1 MQSASQQRTS
11 SASSRSGVIPE
22 HLARSSVAQTSR
34 GVGSGRNITP
44 VLEKVRPTTHRG
56 NGSDR
61 EPEAGLSEGRL
72 SLVHRYMVDAEQ
84 AEALGLEAAAKAEA
98 RATEARAAAAQE
110 QARRE
115 AAERTR
121 RRMERER
128 RRAEKLGKDTAA
140 AKPATDPAAEKTP
153 EHAPPTDLKDAASHP
168 VQGPISVGDHPDPRE
183 TIRTRKAR
191 ARADKRA
198 AKQAAREIAALEK
211 REARERRALAKAA
224 ARRKTA

>member
-1 MQSASQQRTS
+1 
-11 SASSRSGVIPE
+11 
-22 HLARSSVAQTSR
+22 
-34 GVGSGRNITP
+34 

-56 NGSDR
+56 IGSDP

-84 AEALGLEAAAKAEA
+84 AEALGLEAGAKEEA

-128 RRAEKLGKDTAA
+128 RRAAKLGKETAA

-153 EHAPPTDLKDAASHP
+153 EHAPPTDLKD
-168 VQGPISVGDHPDPRE
+168 VGTGDLGEAVSRNDARDPRE
-183 TIRTRKAR
+183 AVRARKAL
-191 ARADKRA
+191 ARADKHA
-198 AKQAAREIAALEK
+198 AKQAAK
-211 REARERRALAKAA
+211 A
-224 ARRKTA
+224 ARRKTG